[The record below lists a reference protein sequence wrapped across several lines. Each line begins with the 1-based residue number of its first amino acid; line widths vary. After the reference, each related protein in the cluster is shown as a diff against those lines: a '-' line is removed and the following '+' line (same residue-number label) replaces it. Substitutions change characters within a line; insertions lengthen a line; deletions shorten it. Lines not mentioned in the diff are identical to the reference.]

1 MTKEELGQLID
12 LRKEIK
18 ELDEKIER
26 LKKQRVGNV
35 SDRVHASMQEFP
47 YCYTTVTITGVDQK
61 ESKKRRAVITENEML
76 LLKRRQQAV
85 DAEYR
90 ISKFIANI
98 EDSKMRR
105 IISLRYEE
113 GHSWTEVADIMNY
126 DRTYPS
132 KAVTKYLKEHGE
144 KKGKTGNRK

>member
-18 ELDEKIER
+18 ELDEKIEC

-61 ESKKRRAVITENEML
+61 ESRKRRAVITENEML

-85 DAEYR
+85 NAEFK
-90 ISKFIANI
+90 ISQFIKDI
-98 EDSKMRR
+98 KDSKVRR
-105 IISLRYEE
+105 IVSLKYEE
-113 GHSWTEVADIMNY
+113 GLSWGKVAEIMNY
-126 DRTYPS
+126 DRTYPE
-132 KAVTKYLKEHGE
+132 KILTKYLKEHRGKERRE
-144 KKGKTGNRK
+144 KKRK